1 MDEKVIFE
9 ITLNTINI
17 MNKLLVMI
25 GEVCDN
31 FCLNWDDLAQY
42 YATLVAWKLI
52 KRVTWSRVWESR

>member
-25 GEVCDN
+25 GEVCDK
-31 FCLNWDDLAQY
+31 FCSNWDDLAQY
-42 YATLVAWKLI
+42 YATLVA
-52 KRVTWSRVWESR
+52 